1 MRLVPLLLAFA
12 AALPGQVALPAP
24 EPAPP
29 PEFVQAVEFP
39 YYLYPRTLWEREL
52 VWLKTVGIR
61 TVEFSIPWN
70 WHQVDGLGLNE
81 RELELLQ
88 VSVPKQ
94 HYYVVSKLG
103 RRLVDLRLGKVALA
117 WLGVSGR
124 EDRQVVQ
131 SVIDEYPSTWRTE
144 WLRLKVPTWSDY
156 FRTLETTEK
165 EEKSLCV
172 SL

>member
-1 MRLVPLLLAFA
+1 MRRRNAVVVMATQQVSDIANSEIADVVLENCPTKILLPNAEA
-12 AALPGQVALPAP
+12 RNPGSR
-24 EPAPP
+24 
-29 PEFVQAVEFP
+29 EF
-39 YYLYPRTLWEREL
+39 YGR
-52 VWLKTVGIR
+52 
-61 TVEFSIPWN
+61 
-70 WHQVDGLGLNE
+70 LGLNE

-117 WLGVSGR
+117 WLGVSGQ

-156 FRTLETTEK
+156 FRSLETTKK
-165 EEKSLCV
+165 EEESLCV

>member
-1 MRLVPLLLAFA
+1 LTKHGPTFRHRLKD
-12 AALPGQVALPAP
+12 
-24 EPAPP
+24 
-29 PEFVQAVEFP
+29 
-39 YYLYPRTLWEREL
+39 
-52 VWLKTVGIR
+52 WLKTMRRRNAVVVMATQQVSDIANSEIADVVLENCPTKILLPNAEARNPGSR
-61 TVEFSIPWN
+61 EFY
-70 WHQVDGLGLNE
+70 GRLGLNE

-117 WLGVSGR
+117 WLGVSGQ

-156 FRTLETTEK
+156 FRSLETPK
-165 EEKSLCV
+165 EEESLCV